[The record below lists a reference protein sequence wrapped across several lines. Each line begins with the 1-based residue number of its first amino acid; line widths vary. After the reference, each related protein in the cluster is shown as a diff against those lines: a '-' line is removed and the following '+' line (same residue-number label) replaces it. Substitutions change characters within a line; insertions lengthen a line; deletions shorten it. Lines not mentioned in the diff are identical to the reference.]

1 MERDDIYQVSNSFRA
16 NGSWRWRDTG
26 FDVFSTSFRQEGGG
40 DDDEEALKR
49 AAIERL
55 PRFGRVRKAL
65 LTTSDGETCEVD
77 VPKLGVQ
84 ERKDLM
90 DRVGIEIPKLEVRY
104 ENLRVDAE
112 AYVGRR
118 AVPSFFNFFTNRLE
132 SILHTLRL
140 LSSGKKYV
148 SIIRDVS
155 GIIRPCR
162 MTLLLGPP
170 SSGKTTLLLA
180 LAGKLGRDLKFSGRV
195 TYNGHEMND
204 FVAQRT
210 AAYIG
215 QNDLHIP
222 ELTVRETI
230 AFSARCQGVGP
241 RYEMLAELAR
251 REKAANI
258 KPDPDIDVFMKAAS
272 IEGQETSVITDY
284 IIKIL
289 GLEICADTL
298 VGDEMIRGISGGQRK
313 RVTTGEMLAG
323 PAKLLLMDEVS
334 TGLDSSTTYQIVKSL
349 RQYIH
354 ILNGTAFIT
363 LLQPAPETFELFDDI
378 VLLSDGQIVYQ
389 GPREHVLEFFETMGF
404 KCPARKGVADFL
416 QEVTL
421 AKNQRQYWT
430 QTDKAYSFVTV
441 EEFAKAFL
449 SFTVGKRLQN
459 DLVNSFDKNQSDPT
473 LLTTK
478 NYGVK
483 RIDLLKACFSRE
495 FLLMKRNYF
504 IYIFKLVQLVVMAL
518 ISSTV
523 FLRTEMNKK
532 TVTDGTVR
540 MGAMFFSV
548 SMIMFNG
555 LVELGMTVF
564 KLPVFFKQRD
574 NLFYPAWAYALPTWI
589 LKIPI
594 SFIEVGLWVV
604 ITYYVMGLDPDIL
617 RFLKQFLLLVLTN
630 QMASALFR
638 VIAAL
643 SREITVTSIIS
654 SFCLLVL
661 FANCGYVLSR
671 DDIRKWW
678 IWGYWISPM
687 MYSQNAVVINE
698 FLGDS
703 WNHVTPF
710 TTERLGVLI
719 LKDRGFFTEAYWY
732 WIGVGALVGF
742 ILVFNILYT
751 LALTYLNPLDESQR
765 ATTVAQSNE
774 DDDRSGVDAQFL
786 PEGSNTAELLR
797 PEAEPD
803 TIQYRKKGMTLPFQ
817 QHCITFE
824 KIIYAV
830 DMPQEMKSQG
840 VTEDRLVLLRGISGA
855 FRPGVLTALMGVSGA
870 GKTTLMDVLAGR
882 KTGGYTEGSIKI
894 SGLPKKQETFARI
907 SGYCEQTD
915 IHSPHLTVYESLLYS
930 AWLRLDP
937 EVNSKSRKVVSKSIL
952 SIGAVPFTL
961 DQNQLGS
968 SNCLQMFVTE
978 IMELVELTPLRQALV
993 GLPGVSGLSL
1003 EQRKR
1008 LTIAVE
1014 LVANPSIVFM
1024 DEPTSGLDARAAAV
1038 VMRIVRNTVD
1048 TGRTVVCT
1056 IHQPC
1061 ADIFEAFDELLLLKQ
1076 GGQEIYVGPLG
1087 HNSCQLI
1094 NYFEGIEG
1102 ISRIKDGY
1110 NPATWMLEVSSLA
1123 QEMAL
1128 GIDFADLYKNSE
1140 QHKRTKALIEQLNM
1154 PSPGSKELHF
1164 PTQYSQS
1171 FFSQFLV
1178 CLWKQRRSYW
1188 RNTSYTAVRFFFTTV
1203 IGLMFG
1209 TMFWNVGSKRG
1220 RHQDIFNS
1228 MGSMYAAV
1236 LFLGVQNAASIQP
1249 VVNIERT
1256 IFYREK
1262 AAGMYSPLAYAFAQ
1276 VVVELPYVFVQAMTY
1291 GIIVYSMMAFER
1303 TAAKF
1308 FWYIFFMYFTLL
1320 YFTFFGMMT
1329 VAMTPNFHIT
1339 GSISAALYSIWNL
1352 FTGFLIPRTKIP
1364 TWWRWNYWLCPV
1376 AWTSYGLVVSQY
1388 GDVQSVLD
1396 TGETTEEFLKS
1407 YFGFRSD
1414 FLGVVAAVIV
1424 GWALLFA
1431 FLFASSFDFG
1441 LRFSKIVK

>member
-1 MERDDIYQVSNSFRA
+1 MERNDLYQVSNSFRA
-16 NGSWRWRDTG
+16 STSSRWRDTG
-26 FDVFSTSFRQEGGG
+26 FNVFSTSFRQESGG
-40 DDDEEALKR
+40 DDDEEALKW

-55 PRFGRVRKAL
+55 PRFARVRKAL

-77 VPKLGVQ
+77 VPKLGHQ
-84 ERKDLM
+84 ERKNLM
-90 DRVGIEIPKLEVRY
+90 DRLIKNTENDNEGFLLKVRQRVDRVGIEIPKLEVRY
-104 ENLRVDAE
+104 QNLRVEAE
-112 AYVGRR
+112 AYAGSW
-118 AVPSFFNFFTNRLE
+118 ALPSFFNFFINKLE
-132 SILHTLRL
+132 SILHTFHL
-140 LSSGKKYV
+140 LPSRKKHV
-148 SIIRDVS
+148 HILRDVS

-180 LAGKLGRDLKFSGRV
+180 LAGKLDRDLKFSGTV
-195 TYNGHEMND
+195 TYNGQEMND

-215 QNDLHIP
+215 QNDIHTP

-272 IEGQETSVITDY
+272 IQGQETSVITDY
-284 IIKIL
+284 VIKML
-289 GLEICADTL
+289 GLEVCADTL
-298 VGDEMIRGISGGQRK
+298 VGDEMIRGVSGGQRK

-334 TGLDSSTTYQIVKSL
+334 TGLDSSTTYQIVKLL
-349 RQYIH
+349 RQHIH
-354 ILNGTAFIT
+354 ILNGTAFIS

-389 GPREHVLEFFETMGF
+389 GPREHVLEFFESMGF

-416 QEVTL
+416 QEVTS
-421 AKNQRQYWT
+421 KKDQRQYWT
-430 QTDKAYSFVTV
+430 RTDRAYSFVTV
-441 EEFAKAFL
+441 KEFAE
-449 SFTVGKRLQN
+449 SFQSFHVGRRLQN
-459 DLVNSFDKNQSDPT
+459 DLATPFDKNQNDHT

-483 RIDLLKACFSRE
+483 RMELLKACFSKE
-495 FLLMKRNYF
+495 LLLMKRNSF
-504 IYIFKLVQLVVMAL
+504 VYIFKLVQLVVMAL
-518 ISSTV
+518 IGSTV
-523 FLRTEMNKK
+523 FLRTEMHEK
-532 TVTDGTVR
+532 TVTDGIVR
-540 MGAMFFSV
+540 TGALFFSV
-548 SMIMFNG
+548 FMIMFNG

-564 KLPVFFKQRD
+564 KLPIFYKQRD

-594 SFIEVGLWVV
+594 SFIEVGLWVAL
-604 ITYYVMGLDPDIL
+604 TYYLMGLDPDIL
-617 RFLKQFLLLVLTN
+617 RFLKQFLLLLLTS

-638 VIAAL
+638 LIAVL
-643 SREITVTSIIS
+643 GREMTVTNTIS

-671 DDIRKWW
+671 DEVKKWW

-687 MYSQNAVVINE
+687 MYSQNSVAINE
-698 FLGDS
+698 FLGES
-703 WNHVTPF
+703 WSQVIPF
-710 TTERLGVLI
+710 STESLGVLV
-719 LKDRGFFTEAYWY
+719 LKLRGFFTEAYWY

-742 ILVFNILYT
+742 ILVFNLLYT
-751 LALTYLNPLDESQR
+751 LALTYLNPLDEFQR
-765 ATTVAQSNE
+765 VTSVPQSNE
-774 DDDRSGVDAQFL
+774 DDDRSEVDAQFT
-786 PEGSNTAELLR
+786 EHLR
-797 PEAEPD
+797 PKSEPG
-803 TIQYRKKGMTLPFQ
+803 TIQYRKKGMILPFQ

-830 DMPQEMKSQG
+830 DMPQEMKAQG

-855 FRPGVLTALMGVSGA
+855 LRPGVLTALMGVSGA

-882 KTGGYTEGSIKI
+882 KTGGYIEGSIKI
-894 SGLPKKQETFARI
+894 SGFPKKQETFARI

-937 EVNSKSRKVVSKSIL
+937 EVNSGTRK
-952 SIGAVPFTL
+952 
-961 DQNQLGS
+961 
-968 SNCLQMFVTE
+968 MFVKE
-978 IMELVELTPLRQALV
+978 VMELVELTPLRQALV

-1024 DEPTSGLDARAAAV
+1024 DEPTSGLDARAAAI
-1038 VMRIVRNTVD
+1038 VMRTVRNTVD

-1056 IHQPC
+1056 IHQPGI
-1061 ADIFEAFDELLLLKQ
+1061 DIFEAFDELLLLKQ
-1076 GGQEIYVGPLG
+1076 GGQEMYVGPLG
-1087 HNSCQLI
+1087 HNSCHLI
-1094 NYFEGIEG
+1094 KYFEGIKG
-1102 ISRIKDGY
+1102 ISSIKDGY
-1110 NPATWMLEVSSLA
+1110 NPATWMLEVSSPA

-1128 GIDFADLYKNSE
+1128 GVDFADLYKNSE
-1140 QHKRTKALIEQLNM
+1140 LHKRTKTLIEQLNM

-1178 CLWKQRRSYW
+1178 CLWKQRWSYW

-1209 TMFWNVGSKRG
+1209 TMFWNLGSKRG
-1220 RHQDIFNS
+1220 RQQDLFNS

-1236 LFLGVQNAASIQP
+1236 LFLGVQNAASVQP
-1249 VVNIERT
+1249 VVHVERT
-1256 IFYREK
+1256 VFYREK
-1262 AAGMYSPLAYAFAQ
+1262 AAGMYSPMAYAFAQ
-1276 VVVELPYVFVQAMTY
+1276 VVVELPYIFVQAMTY
-1291 GIIVYSMMAFER
+1291 GIIVYSMMAFEW

-1308 FWYIFFMYFTLL
+1308 LWYVFFMYFTLL
-1320 YFTFFGMMT
+1320 YFTFFGMVT
-1329 VAMTPNFHIT
+1329 VAITPNFHIA
-1339 GSISAALYSIWNL
+1339 GVISTAFYAIWNL
-1352 FTGFLIPRTKIP
+1352 FTGFLVPRTKIP

-1376 AWTSYGLVVSQY
+1376 AWTLYGLVVSQY
-1388 GDVQSVLD
+1388 GDAQDVLD
-1396 TGETTEEFLKS
+1396 TGETIEEFLRN
-1407 YFGFRSD
+1407 YFGFRHD

-1431 FLFASSFDFG
+1431 FLFAIFIKLFNFQ
-1441 LRFSKIVK
+1441 RR

>member
-1 MERDDIYQVSNSFRA
+1 MERNDLYQVSNSFRA
-16 NGSWRWRDTG
+16 STSSRWRDTG
-26 FDVFSTSFRQEGGG
+26 FNVFSTSFRQESGG
-40 DDDEEALKR
+40 DDDEEALKW

-55 PRFGRVRKAL
+55 PRFARVRKAL
-65 LTTSDGETCEVD
+65 LTTSDGETREVD
-77 VPKLGVQ
+77 VPKLGHQ
-84 ERKDLM
+84 ERKNLM

-104 ENLRVDAE
+104 QNLRVEAE
-112 AYVGRR
+112 AYVGSR
-118 AVPSFFNFFTNRLE
+118 ALPSFFNFFINKLE
-132 SILHTLRL
+132 SILHTFHL
-140 LSSGKKYV
+140 LSSRKKHV
-148 SIIRDVS
+148 HILRDVS

-180 LAGKLGRDLKFSGRV
+180 LAGKLDRDLKFSGRV
-195 TYNGHEMND
+195 TYNGQEMND

-215 QNDLHIP
+215 QNDIHTP

-284 IIKIL
+284 VIKML

-298 VGDEMIRGISGGQRK
+298 VGDEMIRGVSGGQRK

-334 TGLDSSTTYQIVKSL
+334 TGLDSSTTYQIVKLL
-349 RQYIH
+349 RQHIH
-354 ILNGTAFIT
+354 ILNGTAFIS

-389 GPREHVLEFFETMGF
+389 GPREHVLEFFESMGF

-416 QEVTL
+416 QEVTST
-421 AKNQRQYWT
+421 KDQRQYWT
-430 QTDKAYSFVTV
+430 RTDRAYSFVTV
-441 EEFAKAFL
+441 KEFAEAFQ
-449 SFTVGKRLQN
+449 SFHVGKRLQN
-459 DLVNSFDKNQSDPT
+459 DLATSFDKNQNDPT

-483 RIDLLKACFSRE
+483 RMELLKACFSKE
-495 FLLMKRNYF
+495 LLLMKRNSF
-504 IYIFKLVQLVVMAL
+504 VYIFKLVQLVVMAL
-518 ISSTV
+518 IGSTV
-523 FLRTEMNKK
+523 FLRTEMHEK
-532 TVTDGTVR
+532 TVTDGIVR
-540 MGAMFFSV
+540 MGAVFFSV
-548 SMIMFNG
+548 FMITFNG

-564 KLPVFFKQRD
+564 KLPIFYKQRD

-594 SFIEVGLWVV
+594 SFVEVGLWMAL
-604 ITYYVMGLDPDIL
+604 TYYLMGLDPDIL
-617 RFLKQFLLLVLTN
+617 RFLKQFLLLLLTN

-638 VIAAL
+638 LIAVL
-643 SREITVTSIIS
+643 GREMTVTSTIS

-661 FANCGYVLSR
+661 FANCGFVLSR
-671 DDIRKWW
+671 DEVKKWW

-687 MYSQNAVVINE
+687 MYSQNSVAINE
-698 FLGDS
+698 FLGES
-703 WNHVTPF
+703 WNQVIPF
-710 TTERLGVLI
+710 TTESLGVLV
-719 LKDRGFFTEAYWY
+719 LKLRGFFTEAYWY

-742 ILVFNILYT
+742 ILVFNLLYT
-751 LALTYLNPLDESQR
+751 LALTYLNPLDEFQR
-765 ATTVAQSNE
+765 VTSVPQSNE
-774 DDDRSGVDAQFL
+774 DDDRSEVDAQF
-786 PEGSNTAELLR
+786 PRKGSNTELLR
-797 PEAEPD
+797 PKSEPD
-803 TIQYRKKGMTLPFQ
+803 TIQYRKKGMILPFQ

-830 DMPQEMKSQG
+830 DMPQEMKAQG

-855 FRPGVLTALMGVSGA
+855 LRPGVLTALMGVSGA

-882 KTGGYTEGSIKI
+882 KTGGYIEGSIKI
-894 SGLPKKQETFARI
+894 SGFPKKQETFARI

-937 EVNSKSRKVVSKSIL
+937 EVNSETRK
-952 SIGAVPFTL
+952 
-961 DQNQLGS
+961 
-968 SNCLQMFVTE
+968 MFVKE
-978 IMELVELTPLRQALV
+978 VMELVELTPLRQALV

-1024 DEPTSGLDARAAAV
+1024 DEPTSGLDARAAAI
-1038 VMRIVRNTVD
+1038 VMRTVRNTVD

-1056 IHQPC
+1056 IHQPGI
-1061 ADIFEAFDELLLLKQ
+1061 DLFEAFDELLLLKQ
-1076 GGQEIYVGPLG
+1076 GGQEMYVGPLG
-1087 HNSCQLI
+1087 HNSCHLI
-1094 NYFEGIEG
+1094 KYFEGIKG
-1102 ISRIKDGY
+1102 IGSIKDGY
-1110 NPATWMLEVSSLA
+1110 NPATWMLEVSSPA

-1128 GIDFADLYKNSE
+1128 GVDFADLYKNSE
-1140 QHKRTKALIEQLNM
+1140 LHKRTKTLIEQLNM

-1178 CLWKQRRSYW
+1178 CLWKQRWSYW

-1220 RHQDIFNS
+1220 KHQDLFNS
-1228 MGSMYAAV
+1228 MGSMYTAV
-1236 LFLGVQNAASIQP
+1236 LFLGVQNATSVQP
-1249 VVNIERT
+1249 VVHVERT
-1256 IFYREK
+1256 VFYREK
-1262 AAGMYSPLAYAFAQ
+1262 AAGMYSPMAYAFAQ
-1276 VVVELPYVFVQAMTY
+1276 VVVELPYIFVQAMTY
-1291 GIIVYSMMAFER
+1291 GIIVYSMMAFEW

-1308 FWYIFFMYFTLL
+1308 LWYIFFMYFTLL
-1320 YFTFFGMMT
+1320 YFTFFGMVT
-1329 VAMTPNFHIT
+1329 VAITPNFHIA
-1339 GSISAALYSIWNL
+1339 GVISTAFYAIWNL
-1352 FTGFLIPRTKIP
+1352 FTGFLVPRTKIP
-1364 TWWRWNYWLCPV
+1364 AWWRWNYWLCPV
-1376 AWTSYGLVVSQY
+1376 AWTLYGLVVSQY
-1388 GDVQSVLD
+1388 GDAKDVLD
-1396 TGETTEEFLKS
+1396 TGETIEEFLRN
-1407 YFGFRSD
+1407 YFGFRLD
-1414 FLGVVAAVIV
+1414 FLGVVAAVTV
-1424 GWALLFA
+1424 GWALLLA
-1431 FLFASSFDFG
+1431 FLFAIFIKLFNFQ
-1441 LRFSKIVK
+1441 RR

>member
-1 MERDDIYQVSNSFRA
+1 MERNDLYQVSNSFRA
-16 NGSWRWRDTG
+16 STSSRWRDTG
-26 FDVFSTSFRQEGGG
+26 FNVFSTSFPQESGG
-40 DDDEEALKR
+40 DDDEEALKW

-55 PRFGRVRKAL
+55 PRFARVRKAL

-77 VPKLGVQ
+77 VPKLGHQ
-84 ERKDLM
+84 ERKNLM
-90 DRVGIEIPKLEVRY
+90 DRLIKNTENDNEGFLLKVRQRVDRAGIEIPKLEVRY
-104 ENLRVDAE
+104 QNLRIEAE
-112 AYVGRR
+112 AYAGSW
-118 AVPSFFNFFTNRLE
+118 ALPSFFNFFINKLE
-132 SILHTLRL
+132 SILHTFHL
-140 LSSGKKYV
+140 LPSRKKHV
-148 SIIRDVS
+148 HILRDVS

-180 LAGKLGRDLKFSGRV
+180 LAGKLDRDLKFSGTV
-195 TYNGHEMND
+195 TYNGQEMND

-215 QNDLHIP
+215 QNDIHTP

-272 IEGQETSVITDY
+272 IQGQETSVITDY
-284 IIKIL
+284 VIKML
-289 GLEICADTL
+289 GLEVCADTL
-298 VGDEMIRGISGGQRK
+298 VGDEMIRGVSGGQRK

-334 TGLDSSTTYQIVKSL
+334 TGLDSSTTYQIVKLL
-349 RQYIH
+349 RQHIH
-354 ILNGTAFIT
+354 ILNGTAFIS

-378 VLLSDGQIVYQ
+378 ILLSDGQIVYQ
-389 GPREHVLEFFETMGF
+389 GPREHVLEFFESMGF

-416 QEVTL
+416 QEVTS
-421 AKNQRQYWT
+421 KKDQKQYWT
-430 QTDKAYSFVTV
+430 RTDRAYNFVTV
-441 EEFAKAFL
+441 KEFAE
-449 SFTVGKRLQN
+449 SFQSFHVGKRLQN
-459 DLVNSFDKNQSDPT
+459 DLATPFDKNQNDPT

-483 RIDLLKACFSRE
+483 RMELLKACFSKE
-495 FLLMKRNYF
+495 LLLMKRNSF
-504 IYIFKLVQLVVMAL
+504 VYIFKLVQLVVMAL
-518 ISSTV
+518 IGSTV
-523 FLRTEMNKK
+523 FLRTEMHEK
-532 TVTDGTVR
+532 TVTDGIVR
-540 MGAMFFSV
+540 TGAVFFSV
-548 SMIMFNG
+548 FMIMFNG

-564 KLPVFFKQRD
+564 KLPIFYKQRD

-594 SFIEVGLWVV
+594 SFIEVGLWVAL
-604 ITYYVMGLDPDIL
+604 TYYLMGLDPDIL
-617 RFLKQFLLLVLTN
+617 RFLKQFLLLLLTS

-638 VIAAL
+638 LIAVL
-643 SREITVTSIIS
+643 GREMTVTSTIS

-671 DDIRKWW
+671 DEVKKWW

-687 MYSQNAVVINE
+687 MYSQNSVAINE
-698 FLGDS
+698 FLGES
-703 WNHVTPF
+703 WSQVIPF
-710 TTERLGVLI
+710 TTESLGVLV
-719 LKDRGFFTEAYWY
+719 LKLRGFFTEAYWY

-742 ILVFNILYT
+742 ILVFNLLYT
-751 LALTYLNPLDESQR
+751 LALTYLNPLDEFQR
-765 ATTVAQSNE
+765 VTSVPQSNE
-774 DDDRSGVDAQFL
+774 DDDRSEVDAQF
-786 PEGSNTAELLR
+786 TAEHLR
-797 PEAEPD
+797 PKSEPG
-803 TIQYRKKGMTLPFQ
+803 TIQYRKKGMILPFQ

-830 DMPQEMKSQG
+830 DMPQEMKAQG

-855 FRPGVLTALMGVSGA
+855 LRPGVLTALMGVSGA

-882 KTGGYTEGSIKI
+882 KTGGYIEGSIKI
-894 SGLPKKQETFARI
+894 SGFPKKQETFARI

-937 EVNSKSRKVVSKSIL
+937 EVNSETRK
-952 SIGAVPFTL
+952 
-961 DQNQLGS
+961 
-968 SNCLQMFVTE
+968 MFVKE
-978 IMELVELTPLRQALV
+978 VMELVELTPLRQALV

-1024 DEPTSGLDARAAAV
+1024 DEPTSGLDARAAAI
-1038 VMRIVRNTVD
+1038 VMRTVRNTVD

-1056 IHQPC
+1056 IHQPGI
-1061 ADIFEAFDELLLLKQ
+1061 DIFEAFDELLLLKQ
-1076 GGQEIYVGPLG
+1076 GGQEMYVGPLG
-1087 HNSCQLI
+1087 HNSCHLI
-1094 NYFEGIEG
+1094 KYFEGIKG
-1102 ISRIKDGY
+1102 ISSIKDGY
-1110 NPATWMLEVSSLA
+1110 NPATWMLEVSSPA

-1128 GIDFADLYKNSE
+1128 GVDFADLYKNSE
-1140 QHKRTKALIEQLNM
+1140 LHKRTKTLIEQLNM

-1178 CLWKQRRSYW
+1178 CLWKQRWSYW

-1209 TMFWNVGSKRG
+1209 TMFWNLGSKRG
-1220 RHQDIFNS
+1220 RQQDLFNS

-1236 LFLGVQNAASIQP
+1236 LFLGVQNAASVQP
-1249 VVNIERT
+1249 VVHVERT
-1256 IFYREK
+1256 VFYREK
-1262 AAGMYSPLAYAFAQ
+1262 AAGMYSPMAYAFAQ
-1276 VVVELPYVFVQAMTY
+1276 VVVELPYIFVQAMTY
-1291 GIIVYSMMAFER
+1291 GIIVYSMMAFEW

-1308 FWYIFFMYFTLL
+1308 LWYVFFMYFTLL
-1320 YFTFFGMMT
+1320 YFTFFGMVT
-1329 VAMTPNFHIT
+1329 VAITPNFHIA
-1339 GSISAALYSIWNL
+1339 GVISTAFYAIWNL
-1352 FTGFLIPRTKIP
+1352 FTGFLVPRTKIP

-1376 AWTSYGLVVSQY
+1376 AWTLYGLVVSQY
-1388 GDVQSVLD
+1388 GDAQDVLD
-1396 TGETTEEFLKS
+1396 TGETIEEFLRN
-1407 YFGFRSD
+1407 YFGFRHD

-1424 GWALLFA
+1424 GWALFFA
-1431 FLFASSFDFG
+1431 FLFAIFIKLFNFQ
-1441 LRFSKIVK
+1441 RR